1 MRQISDDLEKIAKQ
15 LDISLTMYKNATEK
29 YESISKYLD
38 NNGIVAHIYPQGS
51 FRTGTVVRPT
61 KNSVEANY
69 DLDVICESN
78 QYWENTNP
86 KYIKNS
92 IGDILK
98 NSDLYGKKLLPEDSI
113 CWTLEYAEDSN
124 EVGFLLDIVPA
135 AINKS
140 VIGNIGKYIEKGIK
154 ITVKNKEN
162 NEYSWKD
169 SNPEGTALWFDEINS
184 LFLNMYRRSL
194 RESVFYENRNLFS
207 SSATIEDVPDSYLH
221 TALQRCIQLI
231 KRHRDN
237 YYERA
242 NKLEYKPTS
251 HVILILISQIAKD
264 HAFSNI
270 YDLLKTV
277 LLELNNNLYKY
288 IDNNDDKFVYK
299 NPINESE
306 NIIQD
311 WNKNHYDAF
320 KKWINEFLNEVD
332 KLQNSN
338 ENAYQ
343 ITLRTMFG
351 DQCVKRAL
359 PIASNYEENVI
370 KNGVKPWKI

>member
-98 NSDLYGKKLLPEDSI
+98 DSDLYGKKLLPEDSI

-184 LFLNMYRRSL
+184 LFLNKHRRSL

-221 TALQRCIQLI
+221 TVLQRCIQLI

-251 HVILILISQIAKD
+251 HVILILISQIAKE

-277 LLELNNNLYKY
+277 LLELNNNLNKY